1 MKNLLVAAFG
11 ELAWKPPG
19 WMGRV
24 RSARAA
30 RFLLGVLAVGAL
42 AAVGVW
48 YYRSLPEPLLV
59 RAAVMPLGATT
70 LDDEGRL
77 APEPLRLLFRYL
89 PNADVPDPPALSA
102 ARLDLVGERVESGVE
117 MRPAHPGEWRFES
130 ENALVFT
137 PSEDWPAG
145 RTFYVDLTPGLFA
158 PGVKLAGDSVPFT
171 TRGFTAALE
180 DARFH
185 QHPEIAADRRV
196 AATLAFSHPVDRASL
211 ERRLRVARQTDA
223 GAARPLEY
231 EIEYG
236 PHDRRAHLR
245 SEIVAIGEQEYFVR
259 IEAAAGLEPARG
271 GGASPEPLAAQVR
284 VPDRASYFRIN
295 EFRTRIVEND
305 AGRALQTAVF
315 GITDRVD
322 TAEFAARV
330 RAWLLPEKR
339 SEGDGEAHHWRST
352 QEVTEDVLR
361 RAAPLPLTVNPTERD
376 AAALQSVVFDAPE
389 GRFVYFRIASGLR
402 SAGGFSMG
410 AAAAV
415 GQAPTYPKDASIAQ
429 EGALLPLT
437 GERKLTLSARGVAAV
452 RVEVQQIDPDAV
464 NHLASQTRGD
474 VRDPYFHTWKF
485 DADNI
490 STLARRTIHLNPAH
504 PGERTFASLDL
515 APFLAD
521 GGLFIVTAQG
531 WDEQGHRPV
540 GESDRRLALITDLG
554 LLVKTNADRSQHV
567 FVHSIA
573 GGEPVAGARV
583 QLLGKNGRP
592 VLTAVTDARGHGR
605 LPPAAHFQR
614 GQEPVVFVVRH
625 RGDATFMPYDRRGR
639 RLSFAG
645 FDVGGETVEHSV
657 GGGPREDDSVRLR
670 ASMHTDRGLYR
681 PGETARIFG
690 IVRRGD
696 FQAVPNAPVELRIRG
711 PRGALALRRLGAS
724 PPDGF
729 LAWSF
734 ETRPESPTGRYEAG
748 LYLAGAGAGDGPHLG
763 AVAFRV
769 EDYRPDQLRIRA
781 GIESAPE
788 RGWVRPGAHTARVD
802 LENLFG
808 TPAQGRRVQ
817 ATLELTPA
825 SPRFEA
831 HEGFVFTDPYRDPD
845 AARRSVTLE
854 LDAAATDADGVARL
868 PFDLAQYDDGIY
880 RLLVTAEGFETDG
893 GRGVRALAGAL
904 LSAAP
909 ALVGHRADG
918 DLRFI
923 ARDGARTVSFLAV
936 GPEGAPTPLEDLQA
950 VLVERRYVSALVRQP
965 GGTFAYQSVRK
976 ETELRREP
984 LSLPADVALPTAA
997 PGSFALELVDA
1008 EGVKRSR
1015 VEFDVAG
1022 ERNLAGNL
1030 ERDAELELKL
1040 DRAEYAPGEE
1050 IVLEVTAPYAG
1061 AGLVT
1066 IERDRVYAF
1075 EWFRSTTSTAL
1086 ARITVPEGLEGNA
1099 YVNVAFVRDLDS
1111 PEIFVSPL
1119 SYAAAPF
1126 TLDRRSRRLDVELS
1140 APERVRPGE
1149 TLTVGYRA
1157 GAPSRLVVFAVDEGI
1172 LQVAGYETPRPLDA
1186 FLRKKALQVRTHQM
1200 VDLILPDYDVLR
1212 RLAAPGGG
1220 DAARLIG
1227 ANLNPFRRRGE
1238 PPVVFFSGIVEA
1250 GAERRELRFDVPD
1263 YFNGELR
1270 VMAVGVGEA
1279 RMGAAQRPVTV
1290 RGPLVLTPNLPL
1302 AVAPGDVFDVSVGVA
1317 NHVPGAGTDAVVTL
1331 SAASAAGSE
1340 GLVVEGAARVSLP
1353 VAENGEGRAAFR
1365 VRAGDAPGAAM
1376 LTLTATLGDE
1386 TVRRAVGVSVRPA
1399 TVFATT
1405 VESGFDPRAVE
1416 VDLPRRLYPAFAE
1429 RRVLASASPLALA
1442 DGLLEYLETF
1452 PHGCAEQT
1460 VSKTFPLIGLA
1471 RARSFPLDRDAF
1483 DARFRDAL
1491 AKLRPRQDTSGGFRF
1506 WIGSEAAAPFPSV
1519 YAAHFLMDAR
1529 DAGAPA
1535 PADMLDAALGYVRGV
1550 AGAALEGT
1558 HTLEEARIRAYAVYV
1573 LTRGGRVTTNYL
1585 TALQQDL
1592 ERRFGNEW
1600 RSGIGAAW
1608 MAASHALL
1616 RNEGLAGELVAG
1628 YRIGDDTRPDTDFD
1642 THLGR
1647 DAQYVYL
1654 LARHFPDRLDDVQ
1667 DVLPALVAPIFDD
1680 RFNTLS
1686 AAYTILALGEIHH
1699 VLDSRGRLQAPAV
1712 TARGPEGAAPIEAAG
1727 EAFARASLPVGV
1739 RQVRIEAANDQGV
1752 YYAISES
1759 GFDEQAPG
1767 EPLAQGIEVDR
1778 VYLDAAGDPVT
1789 RATVGDVLTVR
1800 LRVRSTRAP
1809 APNVAVTDLLPGG
1822 FEILAGS
1829 VRGEYGETRI
1839 EHRDVRED
1847 RLVLYGAFDTTV
1859 TEIRYHVK
1867 AVAPGEFTAPAAHAE
1882 AMYHR
1887 DVKGRS
1893 AAGRFTVAGA

>member
-1 MKNLLVAAFG
+1 MKNLLVATFG
-11 ELAWKPPG
+11 ELVWKPPG

-30 RFLLGVLAVGAL
+30 RFLLGLLAAGAL
-42 AAVGVW
+42 ATAGAW
-48 YYRSLPEPLLV
+48 YYQSLPEPLRV
-59 RAAVMPLGATT
+59 QITATPPGATT
-70 LDDEGRL
+70 LDDAGEL
-77 APEPLRLLFRYL
+77 APEALRLRFSYL

-117 MRPAHPGEWRFES
+117 MRPAHPGEWRFETG
-130 ENALVFT
+130 NALVFT

-145 RTFYVDLTPGLFA
+145 RTFHVDLTPGLFA
-158 PGVKLAGDSVPFT
+158 PGVKLAGDTVSFT
-171 TRGFTAALE
+171 TWGFTAALE
-180 DARFH
+180 DVRFH
-185 QHPEIAADRRV
+185 QHPEVAADRRV
-196 AATLAFSHPVDRASL
+196 AATLAFSHPVDRAGL
-211 ERRLRVARQTDA
+211 ERRLRVVQQTDT

-245 SEIVAIGEQEYFVR
+245 SEIVTIGEQAYFVR

-271 GGASPEPLAAQVR
+271 GGASLEPLAAQAR
-284 VPDRASYFRIN
+284 VPDRTSYFRIDG
-295 EFRTRIVEND
+295 FRTRLVENGT
-305 AGRALQTAVF
+305 GRALQTAVF
-315 GITDRVD
+315 GFTDRVD
-322 TAEFAARV
+322 TAEFAERV

-339 SEGDGEAHHWRST
+339 SEGDGEAHRWRSAH
-352 QEVTEDVLR
+352 EVTEDVLR
-361 RAAPLPLTVNPTERD
+361 RAEPLPLTVNPTERD
-376 AAALQSVVFDAPE
+376 ASALQSVVFDAPE
-389 GRFVYFRIASGLR
+389 GRFVYFRIASGLQ
-402 SAGGFSMG
+402 SAGGFSMDV
-410 AAAAV
+410 AAAV
-415 GQAPTYPKDASIAQ
+415 ARAPTYPKGASIAQ

-452 RVEVQQIDPDAV
+452 RVEIQQIDPDAV
-464 NHLASQTRGD
+464 NHLASQTHGD
-474 VRDPYFHTWKF
+474 VRDPHFRTWEF

-490 STLARRTIHLNPAH
+490 STLAMRTIHLNPAH

-521 GGLFIVTAQG
+521 GGLFIVTVQG
-531 WDEQGHRPV
+531 WDKQRYLPV
-540 GESDRRLALITDLG
+540 GESDQRLALITDLG
-554 LLVKTNADRSQHV
+554 LLVKTNANGSQHV

-573 GGEPVAGARV
+573 SGEPVAGARV
-583 QLLGKNGRP
+583 QLLGKNGQP
-592 VLTAVTDARGHGR
+592 VRIAVTDVRGHGR

-614 GQEPVVFVVRH
+614 DREPVVFVVRH
-625 RGDATFMPYDRRGR
+625 RGDATFMPYDRGGR

-645 FDVGGETVEHSV
+645 FDVGGEYVKHSI
-657 GGGPREDDSVRLR
+657 GGGPLENDSMRLE

-696 FQAVPNAPVELRIRG
+696 LQAVPNAPVELRIKG
-711 PRGALALRRLGAS
+711 PRGDLALRRRDAS

-748 LYLAGAGAGDGPHLG
+748 LYLAGAGDRRHLG
-763 AVAFRV
+763 SVEFSV

-781 GIESAPE
+781 EIEDAPE
-788 RGWVRPGAHTARVD
+788 RGWVRPGAHTARVG

-808 TPAQGRRVQ
+808 TPAQSRRVQ

-845 AARRSVTLE
+845 ATRRSVTLE
-854 LDAAATDADGVARL
+854 LDEAATDANGVAQL

-880 RLLVTAEGFETDG
+880 RLLITAEGFETDG

-904 LSAAP
+904 LSAASV
-909 ALVGHRADG
+909 LVGHKADG

-936 GPEGAPTPLEDLQA
+936 GPDGAPAPLEDLQA

-984 LSLPADVALPTAA
+984 VSLPADVALPTAT

-1008 EGVKRSR
+1008 EGVKLSR

-1066 IERDRVYAF
+1066 IERERVYAF
-1075 EWFRSTTSTAL
+1075 EWFRSTTNTAL

-1111 PEIFVSPL
+1111 PEILVSPL
-1119 SYAAAPF
+1119 SYAVAPF
-1126 TLDRRSRRLDVELS
+1126 TVDRRARQLDVELS
-1140 APERVRPGE
+1140 APELVRPGE
-1149 TLTVGYRA
+1149 TLTVGYRT
-1157 GAPSRLVVFAVDEGI
+1157 GVPSRLVVFAVDEGI

-1186 FLRKKALQVRTHQM
+1186 FLRKKALQVDTHQM
-1200 VDLILPDYDVLR
+1200 VDLILPDYNVLR

-1220 DAARLIG
+1220 DAASLIG

-1250 GAERRELRFDVPD
+1250 GVERRELRFDVPD

-1270 VMAVGVGEA
+1270 VMAVGVGET
-1279 RMGAAQRPVTV
+1279 RMGAARRPVTV

-1317 NHVPGAGTDAVVTL
+1317 NHVQGAGTDAVVTL
-1331 SAASAAGSE
+1331 SAASAPASE
-1340 GLVVEGAARVSLP
+1340 GLVVEGDDAVSLP
-1353 VAENGEGRAAFR
+1353 VAENGEGRATFR

-1376 LTLTATLGDE
+1376 LVLTATLGDE
-1386 TVRRAVGVSVRPA
+1386 TVRRTAGVSVRPA
-1399 TVFATT
+1399 AVFATT
-1405 VESGFDPRAVE
+1405 VESGFDSRAAQ
-1416 VDLPRRLYPAFAE
+1416 VDLPRRLYAAFAE

-1506 WIGSEAAAPFPSV
+1506 WLDSEEAAPFPSV
-1519 YAAHFLMDAR
+1519 YVAHFLMDAR

-1535 PADMLDAALGYVRGV
+1535 PADMLDAALGYLRDV
-1550 AGAALEGT
+1550 ADATLEGT
-1558 HTLEEARIRAYAVYV
+1558 HTLEEARIRAYAIYV

-1592 ERRFGNEW
+1592 ERRFENEW

-1616 RNEGLAGELVAG
+1616 RNERLAGELIAG
-1628 YRIGDDTRPDTDFD
+1628 YRIGDHARPDTDFD
-1642 THLGR
+1642 TRLGR

-1667 DVLPALVAPIFDD
+1667 DVVPALVAPIFDN

-1712 TARGPEGAAPIEAAG
+1712 TASAPEVAAPIEVVG
-1727 EAFARASLPVGV
+1727 EVFARASLPVGL
-1739 RQVRIEAANDQGV
+1739 RQVRIEAANDQGA

-1759 GFDEQAPG
+1759 GFDEKAPG

-1778 VYLDAAGDPVT
+1778 VHLDAAGDPVI

-1800 LRVRSTRAP
+1800 LRVRSTRTP
-1809 APNVAVTDLLPGG
+1809 MHNVAVTDLLPGG
-1822 FEILAGS
+1822 FEILADS

-1847 RLVLYGAFDTTV
+1847 RLVLYGSFDTTA

-1867 AVAPGEFTAPAAHAE
+1867 AVVPGEFTAPAAHVE

>member
-1 MKNLLVAAFG
+1 MKNLLVATFG
-11 ELAWKPPG
+11 EIVWRPPAWT
-19 WMGRV
+19 GRM
-24 RSARAA
+24 RRARAT
-30 RFLLGVLAVGAL
+30 RLLLGLLATGAL
-42 AAVGVW
+42 AAAGVW
-48 YYRSLPEPLLV
+48 YYQSLPEPLRV
-59 RAAVMPLGATT
+59 RVAATPPGATT
-70 LDDEGRL
+70 IDDEGKL
-77 APEPLRLLFRYL
+77 VPEPLRLSFRYL
-89 PNADVPDPPALSA
+89 PNADVPVPPALSA
-102 ARLDLVGERVESGVE
+102 ARLDLVGARVESGIE
-117 MRPAHPGEWRFES
+117 MRPAHAGEWRFES
-130 ENALVFT
+130 ENTLVFT
-137 PSEDWPAG
+137 PSEDWPAD
-145 RTFYVDLTPGLFA
+145 RTFHVSLTPGLFA
-158 PGVKLAGDSVPFT
+158 PGVQLAGDSVSFT
-171 TRGFTAALE
+171 TEGFTAALE
-180 DARFH
+180 DVRFH
-185 QHPEIAADRRV
+185 QHPEVAADRRV

-211 ERRLRVARQTDA
+211 EQRLRVVRQTDA
-223 GAARPLEY
+223 GATHPLEY

-245 SEIVAIGEQEYFVR
+245 SEIVTIGEREYFVR
-259 IEAAAGLEPARG
+259 IEVAAGLEPARG
-271 GGASPEPLAAQVR
+271 DDALRAPLSAQAR
-284 VPDRASYFRIN
+284 VPDRTSYFRVD
-295 EFRTRIVEND
+295 EFDTRIVENG

-315 GITDRVD
+315 GFTDQVD
-322 TAEFAARV
+322 TTEFAARV
-330 RAWLLPEKR
+330 RAWLLPER
-339 SEGDGEAHHWRST
+339 RGQTGSEAHRWRSAH
-352 QEVTEDVLR
+352 EVTEDVLR
-361 RAAPLPLTVNPTERD
+361 RAEPLPLTVNPTERD
-376 AAALQSVVFDAPE
+376 ASALQSVVFDAPE
-389 GRFVYFRIASGLR
+389 GRFVYFRIASGLQ
-402 SAGGFSMG
+402 SAGGFSMDG
-410 AAAAV
+410 AAAVAR
-415 GQAPTYPKDASIAQ
+415 APRYPKDASIAQ

-437 GERKLTLSARGVAAV
+437 GERKLTLSARGVTAV
-452 RVEVQQIDPDAV
+452 RVEIQQIDPDAV

-474 VRDPYFHTWKF
+474 IRDPDFRTWEF

-490 STLARRTIHLNPAH
+490 STLAKRTIDLKPAH

-521 GGLFIVTAQG
+521 GGVFIVTVQG
-531 WDEQGHRPV
+531 WDKQRYRPV
-540 GESDRRLALITDLG
+540 GESDQRLALITDLG
-554 LLVKTNADRSQHV
+554 LLVKTNANRSQHV

-583 QLLGKNGRP
+583 QLLGKNGQP
-592 VLTAVTDARGHGR
+592 VLTAVTDALGHGR
-605 LPPAAHFQR
+605 LPSALHFDR
-614 GQEPVVFVVRH
+614 DREPVVFVVRH
-625 RGDATFMPYDRRGR
+625 RGDATFMPYNRGGR

-645 FDVGGETVEHSV
+645 FDVGGEYVEHSV
-657 GGGPREDDSVRLR
+657 GGGPLEDDSVRLR
-670 ASMHTDRGLYR
+670 AFMHTDRGLYR

-696 FQAVPNAPVELRIRG
+696 FRAVPNAPVELQIRG
-711 PRGALALRRLGAS
+711 PRGDLALRRRDAS

-734 ETRPESPTGRYEAG
+734 ETRPESSTGRYEAG
-748 LYLAGAGAGDGPHLG
+748 LYLAGDDDDRRHHLG
-763 AVAFRV
+763 TVEFSV

-781 GIESAPE
+781 EIEDAPE
-788 RGWVRPGAHTARVD
+788 RGWVRPGAHTARVS

-808 TPAQGRRVQ
+808 TPAQNRRVR

-831 HEGFVFTDPYRDPD
+831 HEEFVFTDPYRDPD

-854 LDAAATDADGVARL
+854 LEEAATDANGVAQL
-868 PFDLAQYDDGIY
+868 PFDLAQYDNGIY

-904 LSAAP
+904 LSGAS
-909 ALVGHRADG
+909 ALVGHKADG

-936 GPEGAPTPLEDLQA
+936 GPDGTPTPLEDLQA
-950 VLVERRYVSALVRQP
+950 VFIERRYVSALVRQP
-965 GGTFAYQSVRK
+965 GGTFAYQSVLK

-984 LSLPADVALPTAA
+984 FSLPADIALPTAT

-1008 EGVKRSR
+1008 EDVKLSR

-1040 DRAEYAPGEE
+1040 GSVEYAPGEE
-1050 IVLEVTAPYAG
+1050 IVLEITAPYAG
-1061 AGLVT
+1061 TGLVT

-1086 ARITVPEGLEGNA
+1086 ARITVPEHLEGNA

-1119 SYAAAPF
+1119 SYAVVPF
-1126 TLDRRSRRLDVELS
+1126 AVNRRARRLDVELS
-1140 APERVRPGE
+1140 APELVRPGE
-1149 TLTVGYRA
+1149 TLTIGYRTEV
-1157 GAPSRLVVFAVDEGI
+1157 PSRLVVFAVDEGI

-1200 VDLILPDYDVLR
+1200 VDLILPDYNVLR
-1212 RLAAPGGG
+1212 RVAAPGGG

-1238 PPVVFFSGIVEA
+1238 PPVVFFSGIVDA
-1250 GAERRELRFDVPD
+1250 GVEQRELRFDVPD

-1279 RMGAAQRPVTV
+1279 RLGAARRPVTV

-1302 AVAPGDVFDVSVGVA
+1302 AAAPGDVFDVSVGVA
-1317 NHVPGAGTDAVVTL
+1317 NHVQGAGAEAVVTL
-1331 SAASAAGSE
+1331 SAASE
-1340 GLVVEGAARVSLP
+1340 GLIVEGDADISLP
-1353 VAENGEGRAAFR
+1353 VAENGEGRATFR
-1365 VRAGDAPGAAM
+1365 VRAGDAPGDAM
-1376 LTLTATLGDE
+1376 LMLTATLGNE
-1386 TVRRAVGVSVRPA
+1386 TVRRNASVSVRPA
-1399 TVFATT
+1399 AVFATT
-1405 VESGFDPRAVE
+1405 VKSGFDSRAAQ
-1416 VDLPRRLYPAFAE
+1416 VDLPRRLYEAFAE

-1460 VSKTFPLIGLA
+1460 VSKTFPQLGLA
-1471 RARSFPLDRDAF
+1471 RARSFPLDRGAF

-1506 WIGSEAAAPFPSV
+1506 WLGSEEAAPFPSV
-1519 YAAHFLMDAR
+1519 YVTHFLMDAR
-1529 DAGAPA
+1529 DAGAPV
-1535 PADMLDAALGYVRGV
+1535 PTDMLDAALGYLRDI
-1550 AGAALEGT
+1550 AGA
-1558 HTLEEARIRAYAVYV
+1558 TLEDTYTVEDARTRAYAIYV

-1585 TALQQDL
+1585 TALQEAL
-1592 ERRFGNEW
+1592 ERRFEDEW
-1600 RSGIGAAW
+1600 RSGISAAY

-1616 RNEGLAGELVAG
+1616 RNERLAGELIAG
-1628 YRIGDDTRPDTDFD
+1628 YRVGGAVRPDTDFD
-1642 THLGR
+1642 TRLGR

-1654 LARHFPDRLDDVQ
+1654 LARHFPDHIDDVQ
-1667 DVLPALVAPIFDD
+1667 DAVPALVAPIFDN

-1699 VLDSRGRLQAPAV
+1699 ALASRGQLQAPAI
-1712 TARGPEGAAPIEAAG
+1712 TASAPEGATPVEVTGEVFAG
-1727 EAFARASLPVGV
+1727 ASLPVGV

-1752 YYAISES
+1752 YYAIGES
-1759 GFDEQAPG
+1759 GFDEQAPS

-1778 VYLDAAGDPVT
+1778 VYLNAAGEAVT
-1789 RATVGDVLTVR
+1789 GATVGDKLTVR
-1800 LRVRSTRAP
+1800 LRVRATRAP
-1809 APNVAVTDLLPGG
+1809 VHNVAVTDLLPGG
-1822 FEILAGS
+1822 FEILADS
-1829 VRGEYGETRI
+1829 VRGEYGATRI
-1839 EHRDVRED
+1839 EYRDVRED
-1847 RLVLYGAFDTTV
+1847 RLVLYGSFGTSV

-1867 AVAPGEFTAPAAHAE
+1867 AVVPGEFTAPAAHAA

-1887 DVKGRS
+1887 GVKGRS

>member
-1 MKNLLVAAFG
+1 MKRLLVAAFG
-11 ELAWKPPG
+11 ELVWKPPV
-19 WMGRV
+19 WMGRG

-30 RFLLGVLAVGAL
+30 RFLLGLLAAGAL
-42 AAVGVW
+42 AAAGAW
-48 YYRSLPEPLLV
+48 YYRSLPEPLRV
-59 RAAVMPLGATT
+59 QAAATPPGATT
-70 LDDEGRL
+70 IDDEGEL
-77 APEPLRLLFRYL
+77 APEPLRLSFRYL

-102 ARLDLVGERVESGVE
+102 ARLDLVGERVESGIE
-117 MRPAHPGEWRFES
+117 MRPAHAGEWRFETG
-130 ENALVFT
+130 NALVFT

-145 RTFYVDLTPGLFA
+145 HTFHVDLTPGLFA
-158 PGVKLAGDSVPFT
+158 PGVKLAGDSVSFT
-171 TRGFTAALE
+171 TSGFAATLE
-180 DARFH
+180 DVRFH
-185 QHPEIAADRRV
+185 RHPEIAADRRV
-196 AATLAFSHPVDRASL
+196 VATLAFSHPVDRASL
-211 ERRLRVARQTDA
+211 EQRLRMVSQTDA
-223 GAARPLEY
+223 EAARTLEY

-245 SEIVAIGEQEYFVR
+245 SEIVTIGEQEYFVR
-259 IEAAAGLEPARG
+259 IEATAGLETARG
-271 GGASPEPLAAQVR
+271 DDALREPLAAQVR
-284 VPDRASYFRIN
+284 VPDRTSYFRVD
-295 EFRTRIVEND
+295 EFDTRIVEND

-315 GITDRVD
+315 GFTDQVD
-322 TAEFAARV
+322 TADFTARV

-339 SEGDGEAHHWRST
+339 KRSDGAAHRWRSPH
-352 QEVTEDVLR
+352 EVTEDVLR
-361 RAAPLPLTVNPTERD
+361 RAEPLPLTVNPTERD
-376 AAALQSVVFDAPE
+376 ASALQSVVFDAPE
-389 GRFVYFRIASGLR
+389 DRFVYFRIASGLR
-402 SAGGFSMG
+402 SAGGFPMDAS
-410 AAAAV
+410 ATVAR
-415 GQAPTYPKDASIAQ
+415 APTYPKDASIAQ

-437 GERKLTLSARGVAAV
+437 GERKLTLSARGVTAV
-452 RVEVQQIDPDAV
+452 RVEIQQIDPDAV
-464 NHLASQTRGD
+464 NHLASQTHGD
-474 VRDPYFHTWKF
+474 VRDPYFRTWSF

-490 STLARRTIHLNPAH
+490 STLTGRTIPLKPAH

-531 WDEQGHRPV
+531 WDERAKRPV
-540 GESDRRLALITDLG
+540 GASDRRLALITDLG
-554 LLVKTNADRSQHV
+554 LLVKTNADGSQHV

-583 QLLGKNGRP
+583 QLLGKNGQP

-605 LPPAAHFQR
+605 LPAAAHFER
-614 GQEPVVFVVRH
+614 GREPAVFVVRH
-625 RGDATFMPYDRRGR
+625 RGDATFMPYDRGGR
-639 RLSFAG
+639 RLSFHG
-645 FDVGGETVEHSV
+645 FDVGGEYVEHSV
-657 GGGPREDDSVRLR
+657 GGGPLADDSVRLR

-696 FQAVPNAPVELRIRG
+696 FQAVPNAPVELRVRG
-711 PRGALALRRLGAS
+711 PRGDLALLRRDPS

-748 LYLAGAGAGDGPHLG
+748 LYLVGDDDRRPHLG
-763 AVAFRV
+763 SVEFSV

-781 GIESAPE
+781 GIEDAPE
-788 RGWVRPGAHTARVD
+788 RGWVRPGAHTARVS

-808 TPAQGRRVQ
+808 TPAQSRRVQ
-817 ATLELTPA
+817 ATLELTPV

-831 HEGFVFTDPYRDPD
+831 HEEFVFTDPYRDPD

-854 LDAAATDADGVARL
+854 LEAAATDANGVAHL

-893 GRGVRALAGAL
+893 GRGVKALAGAL
-904 LSAAP
+904 LSAAT
-909 ALVGHRADG
+909 ALVGHKADG

-936 GPEGAPTPLEDLQA
+936 GPDGTPTPMQDLQA

-965 GGTFAYQSVRK
+965 GGTFAYQSVLK

-984 LSLPADVALPTAA
+984 ASLPADVALPTAT

-1008 EGVKRSR
+1008 EGVKLSR

-1066 IERDRVYAF
+1066 IERERVYAF

-1119 SYAAAPF
+1119 SYAVAPF
-1126 TLDRRSRRLDVELS
+1126 TVDRRARRLDVELS
-1140 APERVRPGE
+1140 TPDLVRPGE
-1149 TLTVGYRA
+1149 TLTVGYRT
-1157 GAPSRLVVFAVDEGI
+1157 GVPSRLVVFAVDEGI

-1186 FLRKKALQVRTHQM
+1186 FLRKKALQVQTHQM
-1200 VDLILPDYDVLR
+1200 ADLILPDYNVLR

-1220 DAARLIG
+1220 DAASLIG

-1250 GAERRELRFDVPD
+1250 GVERRELSFDVPD

-1279 RMGAAQRPVTV
+1279 RMGAARRPVTV

-1302 AVAPGDVFDVSVGVA
+1302 AAAPGDVFDVSVGVA
-1317 NHVPGAGTDAVVTL
+1317 NHVQGAGPDAVVTL
-1331 SAASAAGSE
+1331 SAASE
-1340 GLVVEGAARVSLP
+1340 GLVVEGDAAVSLP
-1353 VAENGEGRAAFR
+1353 VAENGEGRATFR
-1365 VRAGDAPGAAM
+1365 VRAGDAPGDAM
-1376 LTLTATLGDE
+1376 LALTATLGGE
-1386 TVRRAVGVSVRPA
+1386 TVRRNAGVSVRPA

-1405 VESGFDPRAVE
+1405 VESGFDSRAAQ
-1416 VDLPRRLYPAFAE
+1416 VDLPRRLYAAFAE

-1471 RARSFPLDRDAF
+1471 RARSFPLDRGAF

-1506 WIGSEAAAPFPSV
+1506 WLDSEEAAPFPSV
-1519 YAAHFLMDAR
+1519 YVAHFLMDAR

-1535 PADMLDAALGYVRGV
+1535 PADMLDAALGYLRDV
-1550 AGAALEGT
+1550 AGATLEGT
-1558 HTLEEARIRAYAVYV
+1558 HTLEDARIRAYAIYV

-1592 ERRFGNEW
+1592 ERRFENEW

-1616 RNEGLAGELVAG
+1616 RNERLAGELVAS
-1628 YRIGDDTRPDTDFD
+1628 YRIGADARPDTDFD
-1642 THLGR
+1642 TRLGR

-1654 LARHFPDRLDDVQ
+1654 LARHFPDRLDEVQ
-1667 DVLPALVAPIFDD
+1667 DVVPALVAPIFDN

-1699 VLDSRGRLQAPAV
+1699 VLDSRGGLQTPAV
-1712 TARGPEGAAPIEAAG
+1712 TAGAPQGAPPIEVTG
-1727 EAFARASLPVGV
+1727 EVFARASLPVGV

-1759 GFDEQAPG
+1759 GFDEKAPG

-1778 VYLDAAGDPVT
+1778 VYLDAAGEAVT
-1789 RATVGDVLTVR
+1789 RATVGDVLIVR

-1809 APNVAVTDLLPGG
+1809 VHNVAVTDLLPGG
-1822 FEILAGS
+1822 FEILADS
-1829 VRGEYGETRI
+1829 ERGEYGATRI

-1847 RLVLYGAFDTTV
+1847 RLVLYGSFDTGV
-1859 TEIRYHVK
+1859 TEIRYRVK

-1887 DVKGRS
+1887 DVRGRS